1 MPANRLRSDSHTVPT
16 DGRRSELEAGPH
28 RGRPT
33 MARTTA
39 SPQRGR
45 ALTVACESRNRI
57 GFPRRFVT
65 TTVAGLAISA
75 LAFTVACSHTS
86 PYRRPGIT
94 TPSAQLEGQL
104 LFRVLLIGDAGE
116 PAPQEPV
123 LRSLRRWVQKAPER
137 TLVVF
142 LGDNAYPE
150 GMTPARQQDAERRI
164 LIQLAVVS
172 DSVAQALFIPG
183 NHDWGQGKVDGPAAV
198 LRQEDFVRQHAF
210 FLPRGGCP
218 GPEYLDLPDGRP
230 VVRVI
235 ALDTQWW
242 LQGENKPTDTCPEG
256 SPDAV
261 IRKLTQTLA
270 TDLAVIVTAHHPL
283 ATHGRHGGFFEWQ
296 AHLFPL
302 THVAK
307 WLWIPLP
314 GVGSL
319 YPLFRWHVRRSDQDL
334 IGGLNRRMRASLET
348 ALSSRS
354 GTGGPLIYAAGHDH
368 NLQIL
373 EGDVADYLVVSGLGS
388 SSMANSVGHG
398 SATLFAHEHPG
409 FMAVDFTDEGIWLSV
424 VEPIGGVD
432 EVVFRIPVNP
442 RE

>member
-1 MPANRLRSDSHTVPT
+1 MS
-16 DGRRSELEAGPH
+16 
-28 RGRPT
+28 RG
-33 MARTTA
+33 
-39 SPQRGR
+39 QR
-45 ALTVACESRNRI
+45 
-57 GFPRRFVT
+57 
-65 TTVAGLAISA
+65 
-75 LAFTVACSHTS
+75 
-86 PYRRPGIT
+86 
-94 TPSAQLEGQL
+94 
-104 LFRVLLIGDAGE
+104 
-116 PAPQEPV
+116 
-123 LRSLRRWVQKAPER
+123 
-137 TLVVF
+137 
-142 LGDNAYPE
+142 
-150 GMTPARQQDAERRI
+150 
-164 LIQLAVVS
+164 
-172 DSVAQALFIPG
+172 
-183 NHDWGQGKVDGPAAV
+183 
-198 LRQEDFVRQHAF
+198 
-210 FLPRGGCP
+210 
-218 GPEYLDLPDGRP
+218 
-230 VVRVI
+230 
-235 ALDTQWW
+235 
-242 LQGENKPTDTCPEG
+242 

-261 IRKLTQTLA
+261 IRKLTQTLV

-373 EGDVADYLVVSGLGS
+373 EGDVADYLVVSGSGS
-388 SSMANSVGHG
+388 SSIASSVGHG

-424 VEPIGGVD
+424 VEPIGSVD